1 MGSLLSP
8 ILADLIQDLECSIFE
23 TLIIHVPFYY
33 RYVNDI
39 IIAIPNEHINII
51 LCSFNSYHERIKFMV
66 EYGDNGIINFL
77 DVKLLIENG
86 RIIFDNYRKLT
97 NSGRYLNYFSN
108 HPVEHKRGIVIDSWI
123 EFYSFPI

>member
-1 MGSLLSP
+1 
-8 ILADLIQDLECSIFE
+8 
-23 TLIIHVPFYY
+23 
-33 RYVNDI
+33 
-39 IIAIPNEHINII
+39 
-51 LCSFNSYHERIKFMV
+51 MV

-108 HPVEHKRGIVIDSWI
+108 HPVEHKRGIVIGSWI